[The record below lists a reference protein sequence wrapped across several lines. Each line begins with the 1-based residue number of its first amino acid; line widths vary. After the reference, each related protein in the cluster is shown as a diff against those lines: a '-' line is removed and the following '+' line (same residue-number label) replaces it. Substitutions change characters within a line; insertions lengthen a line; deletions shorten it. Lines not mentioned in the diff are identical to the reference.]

1 MISSAVQSMMSTY
14 RWASK
19 LMAGARNC
27 RERPV
32 AVVGRLPAPAVCVR
46 RRAARGRD
54 SRIAAVLRSAKEP
67 EGPPIAAPPAGPAGG
82 CHPVLVPGAL
92 SEEEEE
98 EDLTAAAAAAAPA
111 RSRVPVPA
119 AFRLRGRTW
128 TPPAGS

>member
-19 LMAGARNC
+19 LMAGSAKLSRA
-27 RERPV
+27 P
-32 AVVGRLPAPAVCVR
+32 GR
-46 RRAARGRD
+46 RGRPPARA
-54 SRIAAVLRSAKEP
+54 SGLRPPPRGTGQCFSHCGSAAV
-67 EGPPIAAPPAGPAGG
+67 GQGAGG
-82 CHPVLVPGAL
+82 AADRGPFGWSSRGMSPVLVPGAL

-98 EDLTAAAAAAAPA
+98 EDLTAAAAAPA

-119 AFRLRGRTW
+119 ACRLRGRTW